1 MNAKIL
7 DSLICPCCGE
17 KMGVGNEGR
26 SLLCLGA
33 RRHCFD
39 ISSSGYVNLSPTHS
53 GGGDSKSAVRSRSRF
68 LDSGAY
74 APVSDAINDALCEYL
89 GSSGTV
95 IDAGCGEGYY
105 SCRFAQG
112 GLEVIGLD
120 LSKRGITHAAKAA
133 DLERALADIKASGV
147 IAGEPVALSIL

>member
-1 MNAKIL
+1 MNEKIL

-17 KMGVGNEGR
+17 KMGIGNEGR
-26 SLLCLGA
+26 SLLCFGA

-74 APVSDAINDALCEYL
+74 APVSDAINDALCECL

-95 IDAGCGEGYY
+95 IDAGCG
-105 SCRFAQG
+105 SHVR
-112 GLEVIGLD
+112 
-120 LSKRGITHAAKAA
+120 
-133 DLERALADIKASGV
+133 
-147 IAGEPVALSIL
+147 GEPRGEVDVGAPGCSEFGLYLL